1 MQAAIRDTL
10 VLPNSES
17 IGIRWMLAEKDD
29 WVPRNV
35 APFIWIHQES
45 GNETSNPIDANN
57 LTSGGSKASAS
68 ARTSSDGPELK
79 QHKSKNSESRQDPA
93 RKSDSL
99 TLSSISS
106 FSASLRNSKSLEEL
120 SKPLL
125 ESGQQQETS
134 DSKDNSMPSIE
145 SDHEASEEKMEDVSV
160 CSSPSNS
167 VTMDRSISS
176 FQQDDSKPKK
186 IGKRERMLDLR
197 KKMSEKFE
205 EKKRHIVE
213 KMRASEK

>member
-35 APFIWIHQES
+35 APFIWIHQDS

-79 QHKSKNSESRQDPA
+79 QQKSKNSESRQDPA